1 MNKINVLIT
10 RANGNLDSKV
20 EIIEKAVKEAE
31 QYVFPK
37 LKIDWDIDEQNSL
50 RKIVD
55 AVIRAVYGIIIS
67 RLIFKIMPTE

>member
-1 MNKINVLIT
+1 MLIT

-20 EIIEKAVKEAE
+20 EIIEKAVRDAE

-55 AVIRAVYGIIIS
+55 AVIRAVYDIIIS

>member
-55 AVIRAVYGIIIS
+55 AVIRAVYGITIS

>member
-1 MNKINVLIT
+1 MLIT
-10 RANGNLDSKV
+10 HANGNLDSKI
-20 EIIEKAVKEAE
+20 EIIEKAVRDAE

-37 LKIDWDIDEQNSL
+37 LKIDWDIDEQSSL

-55 AVIRAVYGIIIS
+55 AVVRVVYDIIIS